1 MKILVLGSGGVGL
14 CYGGQLARAG
24 HDVTCFA
31 RGANLA
37 ALRDYGLEVR
47 LPADTFRVRVH
58 ATDSS
63 RELSAADFAI
73 LAVKSYSLPEIADVV
88 RHCAALGTAVLPLLN
103 GVETADRLRALG
115 VPANA
120 IVGGLTTV
128 SAVRVAPGVVERR
141 SPFQSVVIGEYDGR
155 PSERTQAIAHAF
167 RESGIDAR
175 VSDQIEVNLWQKF
188 VFIAALAASC
198 GLARSAVGPLRADP
212 LGRRLLQRA
221 TQEVLAVAAARG
233 VALPEGEAVR
243 VLSVIDGLP
252 PAMKP
257 SFLLDLESGG
267 PTELDAL
274 CGTVSRFAEQ
284 AGLAVPIHDT
294 ATFVLGRQP
303 STPQA
308 G

>member
-1 MKILVLGSGGVGL
+1 
-14 CYGGQLARAG
+14 
-24 HDVTCFA
+24 
-31 RGANLA
+31 
-37 ALRDYGLEVR
+37 
-47 LPADTFRVRVH
+47 
-58 ATDSS
+58 
-63 RELSAADFAI
+63 
-73 LAVKSYSLPEIADVV
+73 
-88 RHCAALGTAVLPLLN
+88 
-103 GVETADRLRALG
+103 
-115 VPANA
+115 
-120 IVGGLTTV
+120 
-128 SAVRVAPGVVERR
+128 
-141 SPFQSVVIGEYDGR
+141 VVIGEYDGR

-175 VSDQIEVNLWQKF
+175 VSDHIEADLWQKF

-257 SFLLDLESGG
+257 SFLLDLEAGG

-303 STPQA
+303 TTPQA